1 MACVAS
7 AAASFTVGHAEA
19 QTSRPGATVRGDLPS
34 ASEADAGYTSP
45 YDLRFASAQVLLD
58 AGFDRA
64 PWNDPG
70 GESDMPFAVWEKAHV
85 GDRDAAWG
93 PPARQYPAP
102 RLPLTDAAYLRERV
116 IAVAAR
122 HLGLGY
128 QHHHVPS
135 WPPPAGWPWRTV
147 AAGANG
153 RGLDCSNFTSFV
165 FNYALGIKLPTAVGQ
180 QAWDLDLQGPG
191 GAGCL
196 RAAHVPIHGFEALG
210 ADLQPA
216 DLVFIRNRSGQ
227 VGHVVMWLGS
237 VGQSP
242 DGDPLVI
249 DCTQSLHRD
258 AGGVLIPRGVQLRP
272 FRRTSWYWRR
282 FSHAHRVIG
291 AETQVCS
298 APRPSSEG
306 GG

>member
-1 MACVAS
+1 MTWV
-7 AAASFTVGHAEA
+7 
-19 QTSRPGATVRGDLPS
+19 
-34 ASEADAGYTSP
+34 
-45 YDLRFASAQVLLD
+45 FASAQVLLD

-64 PWNDPG
+64 PWDDPDP
-70 GESDMPFAVWEKAHV
+70 ERRSSLPLLAAKAHV
-85 GDRDAAWG
+85 GDRAAWG

-191 GAGCL
+191 GP
-196 RAAHVPIHGFEALG
+196 AASARSGSVTYASAER
-210 ADLQPA
+210 QPA
-216 DLVFIRNRSGQ
+216 PADPVFIRNRSGQ
-227 VGHVVMWLGS
+227 VGHVVIWLGS

-242 DGDPLVI
+242 DGDPLVL

-258 AGGVLIPRGVQLRP
+258 AGG
-272 FRRTSWYWRR
+272 
-282 FSHAHRVIG
+282 A
-291 AETQVCS
+291 
-298 APRPSSEG
+298 
-306 GG
+306 